1 MKRIF
6 LLFLFLVT
14 GLLLCQE
21 SRSQTKPGYLNP
33 SLSTEQRINDLI
45 SRMTLQEKVSQMMN
59 STPAIPHLGIPAYN
73 WWSEALHGIARS
85 GVATVFPQAIGLAAT
100 FNDSL
105 MHQVAG
111 AISDEG
117 RAMYN
122 AARQKGYHT
131 QYGGLTFW
139 TPNINIFRDPRWGR
153 GQETYGED
161 PYLTSRMGV
170 AFVTGMQGED
180 PRYLKVAAC
189 AKHFAVYSGPEKLRH
204 EFDAKV
210 SEHDLYATYLP
221 AFHALVDAGVAGIM
235 CAYNA
240 VNGEPCCANTYLLDD
255 ILRGKWGFQGYV
267 TSDCGAIADV
277 YQGHQYEKDALN
289 AAAVSL
295 KRGVNLD
302 CGDVYVNL
310 SEALQKGLISEK
322 ELDSSLAVLLRIRFR
337 LGMFDPR
344 GSNPYD
350 AIPVSVVNSPEHR
363 ALARKAADESVVLLK
378 NDGALP
384 LKNDLSQY
392 YITGPN
398 ASGIDAL
405 IGNYYGVNTKFVTFL
420 EGIARHIKPGSQ
432 LKYKPGILLDRP
444 NANQMDWTT
453 GAAQASDVTIIVM
466 GITGEIEGEEGESIL
481 SATSGDRMNYN
492 LPQNQIDFLRK
503 LRQGNKKPIIAV
515 ITGGSP
521 MNLAPVDSL
530 ADAILLAWY
539 PGEEGGNAAGD
550 IIFGQISP
558 SAKLPL
564 TFPKSLN
571 DLPAFEDYTMEGR
584 TYRYMKATPLYPFG
598 FGLSYAHFVYSGI
611 KASAGTIG
619 KEQSFTVTATL
630 TNQGKYAGTEVA
642 QLYITDKS
650 GRKDAPLYALKGF
663 QRIHLKPGES
673 RQVSFKVTP
682 SMLAVIDENGNKVV
696 DPGKHEIFIAG
707 SLPVSRSTE
716 LGISSPV
723 SLTISVH

>member
-6 LLFLFLVT
+6 LPFLFLVT

-59 STPAIPHLGIPAYN
+59 STSAIPHLGIPAYN

-210 SEHDLYATYLP
+210 SKHDLYATYLP
-221 AFHALVDAGVAGIM
+221 AFHALVDAGVAGVM

-530 ADAILLAWY
+530 ADAVLLAWY